1 MKKFTLCSLLLLSS
15 VIFWRCEDD
24 FQSSMKLGDFSFMLD
39 TTTWKVP
46 VDGGRDYRV
55 IEAPGDWTVK
65 IQYPEGTTDK
75 WVKISD
81 TTGSFGKYKLTL
93 VAGANTS
100 YEFAREASLIFS
112 SGEQTETMRIYQPTP
127 IGAVVKQ
134 DTYNVEAGD
143 TVIKVEFTVNVPYDY
158 SISDNAQKWIIPVL
172 GKAVDNVTLQFQ
184 ILASNRSRERV
195 GTITIYPE
203 GGEAVPVTV
212 TQAGAS
218 ELIEYPIYE
227 ETDLRG
233 NVSFVKNSDGSMDAW
248 FLRSTPMKFQSEP
261 HMYNGT
267 GWWYAITN
275 HVPKQNEKHF
285 GTDRYDLGD
294 GPVALKFYAS
304 TAFNQLCYMGSGT
317 CSFTLYPWD
326 TDYATSIAKTPV
338 FKKNMTYDGGWAYAT
353 GAGEYLPAGNYL
365 AVLEGSAGNIVMVT
379 PNEADDEVWAYANGA
394 SYNKFISL
402 SYEVYFQNP
411 GVPFDDFNAYD
422 FSAMVKA
429 HSADGQSWD
438 EPEFVFTANNAML
451 SQQDNLGYANNMAIA
466 KVGSDYF
473 MALSHDENGIWM
485 AKSANGKDN
494 WEILGD
500 KSILESGKVV
510 SMFINDAMIYLYFQV
525 GSDIHVATT
534 SAGSSDWYTTLK
546 DNGSVLTVPS
556 GVGGVSVVYNAN
568 ISKYQILYSQSDVIS
583 SYVADAGTDKFEAG
597 DIVVDGTRAGA
608 TQVGYFTNEA
618 GIVPDEAKTWVGYQY
633 SQGLIAMPL

>member
-275 HVPKQNEKHF
+275 HVPKQDEKHF

-365 AVLEGSAGNIVMVT
+365 AVLEGSAGTKRMTKFGHTLMVRLIINLFRCLT
-379 PNEADDEVWAYANGA
+379 KCTSRILAYR
-394 SYNKFISL
+394 SMIST
-402 SYEVYFQNP
+402 
-411 GVPFDDFNAYD
+411 
-422 FSAMVKA
+422 
-429 HSADGQSWD
+429 H
-438 EPEFVFTANNAML
+438 
-451 SQQDNLGYANNMAIA
+451 
-466 KVGSDYF
+466 
-473 MALSHDENGIWM
+473 
-485 AKSANGKDN
+485 
-494 WEILGD
+494 
-500 KSILESGKVV
+500 
-510 SMFINDAMIYLYFQV
+510 
-525 GSDIHVATT
+525 TT
-534 SAGSSDWYTTLK
+534 SRRWLRRIR
-546 DNGSVLTVPS
+546 LTVSRGMNPNLS
-556 GVGGVSVVYNAN
+556 SLRTMRCCR
-568 ISKYQILYSQSDVIS
+568 SKI
-583 SYVADAGTDKFEAG
+583 
-597 DIVVDGTRAGA
+597 
-608 TQVGYFTNEA
+608 
-618 GIVPDEAKTWVGYQY
+618 TWDM
-633 SQGLIAMPL
+633 LTIWR

>member
-1 MKKFTLCSLLLLSS
+1 
-15 VIFWRCEDD
+15 
-24 FQSSMKLGDFSFMLD
+24 
-39 TTTWKVP
+39 
-46 VDGGRDYRV
+46 
-55 IEAPGDWTVK
+55 
-65 IQYPEGTTDK
+65 
-75 WVKISD
+75 
-81 TTGSFGKYKLTL
+81 
-93 VAGANTS
+93 
-100 YEFAREASLIFS
+100 
-112 SGEQTETMRIYQPTP
+112 MRIYQPTP

-261 HMYNGT
+261 HMYNKT
-267 GWWYAITN
+267 GWWYAVTDNTN
-275 HVPKQNEKHF
+275 NAHWGK
-285 GTDRYDLGD
+285 DAYDLGS
-294 GPVALKFYAS
+294 GPIALKFYAS
-304 TAFNQLCYMGSGT
+304 TAFNQLCYMGSGSCT
-317 CSFTLYPWD
+317 FTLYPWD
-326 TDYATSIAKTPV
+326 TDYATSMAKTPV
-338 FKKNMTYDGGWAYAT
+338 FQKTMTYDGGWAYPT

-365 AVLEGSAGNIVMVT
+365 AVVEGSAGNSVMVT
-379 PNEADDEVWAYANGA
+379 TNEPDDEVWAYANGA
-394 SYNKFISL
+394 STKKFLAL

-411 GVPFDDFNAYD
+411 GVEFDNFNAYD

-451 SQQDNLGYANNMAIA
+451 SQRDNLGYANNMAIA

-633 SQGLIAMPL
+633 SRGLIAMPL

>member
-1 MKKFTLCSLLLLSS
+1 
-15 VIFWRCEDD
+15 
-24 FQSSMKLGDFSFMLD
+24 
-39 TTTWKVP
+39 
-46 VDGGRDYRV
+46 
-55 IEAPGDWTVK
+55 
-65 IQYPEGTTDK
+65 
-75 WVKISD
+75 
-81 TTGSFGKYKLTL
+81 
-93 VAGANTS
+93 
-100 YEFAREASLIFS
+100 
-112 SGEQTETMRIYQPTP
+112 
-127 IGAVVKQ
+127 
-134 DTYNVEAGD
+134 
-143 TVIKVEFTVNVPYDY
+143 
-158 SISDNAQKWIIPVL
+158 
-172 GKAVDNVTLQFQ
+172 
-184 ILASNRSRERV
+184 
-195 GTITIYPE
+195 
-203 GGEAVPVTV
+203 
-212 TQAGAS
+212 
-218 ELIEYPIYE
+218 
-227 ETDLRG
+227 
-233 NVSFVKNSDGSMDAW
+233 
-248 FLRSTPMKFQSEP
+248 
-261 HMYNGT
+261 
-267 GWWYAITN
+267 
-275 HVPKQNEKHF
+275 
-285 GTDRYDLGD
+285 
-294 GPVALKFYAS
+294 
-304 TAFNQLCYMGSGT
+304 MGSGSCT
-317 CSFTLYPWD
+317 FTLYPWD
-326 TDYATSIAKTPV
+326 TDYATSMAKTPV
-338 FKKNMTYDGGWAYAT
+338 FQKTMTYDGGWAYPT

-365 AVLEGSAGNIVMVT
+365 AVVEGSAGNSVMVT
-379 PNEADDEVWAYANGA
+379 TNEPDDEVWAYANGA
-394 SYNKFISL
+394 STKKFLAL

-411 GVPFDDFNAYD
+411 GEEFDNFNAYD

-451 SQQDNLGYANNMAIA
+451 SQRDNLGYANNMAIA

-633 SQGLIAMPL
+633 SRGLIAMPL

>member
-100 YEFAREASLIFS
+100 YEFAREASLVFS
-112 SGEQTETMRIYQPTP
+112 SGEQTETMKIYQPTP

-248 FLRSTPMKFQSEP
+248 FLRSTPMKIQSEP
-261 HMYNGT
+261 HMYKT
-267 GWWYAITN
+267 GWWYAVTDNTN
-275 HVPKQNEKHF
+275 NAHWGK
-285 GTDRYDLGD
+285 DAYDLGS
-294 GPVALKFYAS
+294 GPIALKFYAS
-304 TAFNQLCYMGSGT
+304 TAFNQLCYMGSGSCT
-317 CSFTLYPWD
+317 FTLYPWD
-326 TDYATSIAKTPV
+326 TDYATSMAKTPV
-338 FKKNMTYDGGWAYAT
+338 FQKTMTYDGGWAYPT

-365 AVLEGSAGNIVMVT
+365 AVVEGSAGNSVMVT
-379 PNEADDEVWAYANGA
+379 TNEPDDEVWAYANGA
-394 SYNKFISL
+394 STKKFLAL

-411 GVPFDDFNAYD
+411 GVEFDNFNAYD

-451 SQQDNLGYANNMAIA
+451 SQRDNLGYANNMAIA

-633 SQGLIAMPL
+633 SRGLIAMPL

>member
-100 YEFAREASLIFS
+100 YEFAREASLVFS

-218 ELIEYPIYE
+218 ELIEYSIYE

-261 HMYNGT
+261 HMYNKT
-267 GWWYAITN
+267 GWWYAITDNTDN
-275 HVPKQNEKHF
+275 HHWGAN
-285 GTDRYDLGD
+285 TYDLGS
-294 GPVALKFYAS
+294 GPLALKFYAS
-304 TAFNQLCYMGSGT
+304 TAFNQLCFTGNGT
-317 CSFTLYPWD
+317 VNFKLYPWD
-326 TDYATSIAKTPV
+326 TDYATSLKKTPV
-338 FKKNMTYDGGWAYAT
+338 LTKELSSWDQWKYAYAT

-365 AVLEGSAGNIVMVT
+365 AVVEGATGSSVYTWDND
-379 PNEADDEVWAYANGA
+379 ADDEVWAYANGA
-394 SYNKFISL
+394 STKKFLAL

-411 GVPFDDFNAYD
+411 GVEFDNFNAYD

-451 SQQDNLGYANNMAIA
+451 SQRDNLGYANNMAIA

-568 ISKYQILYSQSDVIS
+568 VGKYQILYSQNDEIS

>member
-100 YEFAREASLIFS
+100 YEFAREASLVFS

-218 ELIEYPIYE
+218 ELIVYSIYE

-261 HMYNGT
+261 HMYNKT
-267 GWWYAITN
+267 GWWYAVTDNTN
-275 HVPKQNEKHF
+275 NAHWGK
-285 GTDRYDLGD
+285 DAYDLGS
-294 GPVALKFYAS
+294 GPIALKFYAS
-304 TAFNQLCYMGSGT
+304 TAFNQLCYMGSGSCT
-317 CSFTLYPWD
+317 FTLYPWD
-326 TDYATSIAKTPV
+326 TDYATSMAKTPV
-338 FKKNMTYDGGWAYAT
+338 FQKTMTYDGGWAYPT

-365 AVLEGSAGNIVMVT
+365 AVVEGSAGNSVMVT
-379 PNEADDEVWAYANGA
+379 TNEPDDEVWAYANGA
-394 SYNKFISL
+394 STKKFLAL

-411 GVPFDDFNAYD
+411 GVEFDNFNAYD

-451 SQQDNLGYANNMAIA
+451 SQRDNLGYANNMAIA

-556 GVGGVSVVYNAN
+556 GV
-568 ISKYQILYSQSDVIS
+568 
-583 SYVADAGTDKFEAG
+583 AG

-633 SQGLIAMPL
+633 SQGLIAMLL